1 MDISQTTTESVV
13 KELPNPGREMKLWA
27 GIICNSICMSL
38 HMMR

>member
-1 MDISQTTTESVV
+1 MDISVV
-13 KELPNPGREMKLWA
+13 KELPNPGRDEKLWA